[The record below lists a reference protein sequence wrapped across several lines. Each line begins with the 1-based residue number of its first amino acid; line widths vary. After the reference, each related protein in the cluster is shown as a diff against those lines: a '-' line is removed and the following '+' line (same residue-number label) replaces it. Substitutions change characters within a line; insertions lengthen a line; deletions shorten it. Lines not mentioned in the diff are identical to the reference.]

1 MADEKGKLTRR
12 ELFKGVVRAAAAAG
26 LGTAAGLGG
35 ASVYVARRGKTADVS
50 QKDTVWQI
58 DPYKCIHCGNCATKC
73 VLEPSAVKCVHAY
86 SGCGYCNICAGFV
99 RPRAPE
105 SIPPYQQCPTNA
117 IERFKVEKGAYG
129 YRIIELLCIGC
140 GKCCEGCHKDG
151 NGSLFLQVRH
161 DLCLNCNQCSI
172 AAACPSG
179 AFVKVSADNPYLLK
193 WKDIKG

>member
-1 MADEKGKLTRR
+1 MAEQDNNLSRR
-12 ELFKGVVRAAAAAG
+12 DLLKAGLRTAAAAG
-26 LGTAAGLGG
+26 IGAA
-35 ASVYVARRGKTADVS
+35 AVYLLRRGRTAEAS

-86 SGCGYCNICAGFV
+86 SGCGYCNICAGFL
-99 RPRAPE
+99 RPRAPA
-105 SIPPYQQCPTNA
+105 SAPPYQQCPVNA
-117 IERFKVEKGAYG
+117 IERFKVEDGAYG
-129 YRIIELLCIGC
+129 YRIIEDLCIGC

-161 DLCLNCNQCSI
+161 DLCLNCNSCAI